1 MEHMQTTET
10 PSKLAKLAKCAH
22 EGCACT
28 VSSGEQF
35 CSDYCA
41 AQAGSDETD
50 HEEADALRV
59 AGGSSGC
66 GCGHPECTPAADM
79 RPPGGGGTTLS

>member
-10 PSKLAKLAKCAH
+10 PYKLAKLAKCAH

-28 VSSGEQF
+28 VSSGEEF

-41 AQAGSDETD
+41 AQAGSDEAD
-50 HEEADALRV
+50 HEADALRV
-59 AGGSSGC
+59 AGGPGGC
-66 GCGHPECTPAADM
+66 GCGHPECTPAAGM
-79 RPPGGGGTTLS
+79 RPHGGGGTALS

>member
-10 PSKLAKLAKCAH
+10 PYKLAKLAKCAH

-28 VSSGEQF
+28 VASGEEY

-41 AQAGSDETD
+41 AQVSGDEAAAAAIVT
-50 HEEADALRV
+50 
-59 AGGSSGC
+59 GGGC
-66 GCGHPECTPAADM
+66 GCGHAECTGTSAKGLAAI
-79 RPPGGGGTTLS
+79 GGVPS